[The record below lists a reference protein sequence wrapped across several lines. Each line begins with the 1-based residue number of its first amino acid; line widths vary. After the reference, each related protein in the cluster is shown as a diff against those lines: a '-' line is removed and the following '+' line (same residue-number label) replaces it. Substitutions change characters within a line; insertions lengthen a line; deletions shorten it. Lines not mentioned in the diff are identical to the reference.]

1 MKDKKNIIILGVSGM
16 LGSMILD
23 VLSKENYQIVSTV
36 RDDSLIDDLS
46 KKYKNVVFKKLDAE
60 TFTVEEIKKTI
71 GESEWI
77 INAIGVIKPYIHE
90 GNSIEIERAIKINS
104 LFPHLLAKAIEGTNK
119 KVIQIATD
127 CVYSGQKGHY
137 SETDLHDA
145 IDSYG
150 KTKSLGEIV
159 VPNFYNLR
167 CSIIGPELKGHLS
180 LMDWFLG
187 QPKNA
192 TLNGYTNHKWNGI
205 TTYHFA
211 KLCIG
216 LIESDLVIDHLQ
228 HVIPNGEIAKANML
242 KVFAKAY
249 DRGDIVVNP
258 ISAEKVVDRTLSTK
272 NTDLNVKIWENA
284 GYKQIPTVE
293 EMILEMSKWQ
303 KKNQ

>member
-1 MKDKKNIIILGVSGM
+1 MKDKKNIVILGVSGM

-23 VLSKENYQIVSTV
+23 VLSKENYQITATV
-36 RDDSLIDDLS
+36 REDNLVADLS
-46 KKYKNVVFKKLDAE
+46 KRYKNVIFKKLDAE
-60 TFTVEEIKKTI
+60 TFTIEEIKKTI
-71 GESEWI
+71 GQSEWV

-90 GNSIEIERAIKINS
+90 GNSVEIERAIKINS

-119 KVIQIATD
+119 KNIQIATD

-137 SETDLHDA
+137 TETDLHDA
-145 IDSYG
+145 IDAYG
-150 KTKSLGEIV
+150 KTKSLGEIIF
-159 VPNFYNLR
+159 PNFYNLR

-187 QPKNA
+187 QEKNSNV
-192 TLNGYTNHKWNGI
+192 NGYTNHKWNGI

-228 HVIPNGEIAKANML
+228 HVIPNGEIAKADML

-249 DRGDIVVNP
+249 DREDIVVNP
-258 ISAEKVVDRTLSTK
+258 IPAEKVIDRTLSTK
-272 NTDLNVKIWENA
+272 NTELNVKIWENA

-303 KKNQ
+303 KQ